1 MKTSASVGG
10 VGGGGRRG
18 WKRSREREGGGIHAN
33 ISFVAPTR
41 LAATIFLVFLHPNLS
56 SIPFFPENSLS
67 TGKKPHY
74 RKVWRPVFPLA
85 VRLPFISRDKMI
97 VMLTQR
103 EERGGR
109 KYREQVYIIV
119 NKMILGKEILL
130 RVYHSLFID
139 IEGRLQYFF
148 LNRLYL

>member
-103 EERGGR
+103 EERGGENIASKFISSSTR
-109 KYREQVYIIV
+109 WFLAKKFCYEFIIRCLS
-119 NKMILGKEILL
+119 ILRDGCSI
-130 RVYHSLFID
+130 
-139 IEGRLQYFF
+139 FF
-148 LNRLYL
+148 

>member
-10 VGGGGRRG
+10 VDGGGRRG

-56 SIPFFPENSLS
+56 SIPFFPENSLF

-103 EERGGR
+103 EERGEKISR
-109 KYREQVYIIV
+109 ASLYHRQQDDSWQRNFATSLSFVVYRYWGTVAV
-119 NKMILGKEILL
+119 
-130 RVYHSLFID
+130 
-139 IEGRLQYFF
+139 FF
-148 LNRLYL
+148 FK